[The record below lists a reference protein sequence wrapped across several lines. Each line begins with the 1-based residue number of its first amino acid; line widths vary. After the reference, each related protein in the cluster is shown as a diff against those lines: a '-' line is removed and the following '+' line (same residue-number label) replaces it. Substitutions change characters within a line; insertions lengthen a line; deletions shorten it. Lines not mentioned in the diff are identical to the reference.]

1 MMDSGILTVN
11 MFEWKLFIHFGE
23 VERLSLWLLPL
34 KMRAEE
40 QEIFMS
46 QRPDVYSDYGLIA
59 AQMSTV

>member
-11 MFEWKLFIHFGE
+11 MFEWKLFIHFCE
-23 VERLSLWLLPL
+23 VERLSLWLLRV

-40 QEIFMS
+40 QEISMS

-59 AQMSTV
+59 AQMSTA